1 MPTISHTWLP
11 LLYLYG
17 VGGLF
22 FWIGMILIR
31 KSKAIDLSKKRHR
44 FWYKVLIFG
53 FFYFVTF
60 HVLTT
65 IVALYW

>member
-1 MPTISHTWLP
+1 MPSISHTWLP

-22 FWIGMILIR
+22 FWTGMILIR
-31 KSKAIDLSKKRHR
+31 KSKAIDLNKKRHR

-53 FFYFVTF
+53 FFYFVAF

>member
-53 FFYFVTF
+53 FFYFVAF

>member
-1 MPTISHTWLP
+1 MPPISHTWLT

-31 KSKAIDLSKKRHR
+31 KSKAIDLNKKRHR

-53 FFYFVTF
+53 FFYFVAF
-60 HVLTT
+60 HTLTT